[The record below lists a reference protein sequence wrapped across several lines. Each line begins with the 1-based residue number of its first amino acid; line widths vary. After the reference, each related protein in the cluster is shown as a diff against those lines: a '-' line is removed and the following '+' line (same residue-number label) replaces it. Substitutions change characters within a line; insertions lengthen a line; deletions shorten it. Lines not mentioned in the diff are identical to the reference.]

1 MSIEDVLQPLHDHIA
16 QIESERD
23 LAIADAGALRA
34 AILGLVPAAERILA
48 VAMQLEARDMPTGAP
63 ALERSEGPAWVDEGH
78 ETLPIGLET
87 AHEAEP
93 ETESPPHYG
102 AAKGASDAAEWARRL
117 DAGEKVKDIAR
128 EIGVSWQFIAMNA
141 AQWRKAHGEPTVE
154 SEPEPEPKPTARRHA
169 GGKPPRAP
177 EEVAEWRRLKES
189 GLSYREIAKRCHV
202 GKHTVW
208 TWLTKGGEPE
218 PAPNATEAAPDHQVS
233 AAEAAPEPPR
243 MVTMYAPEPDPAPE
257 PDAPAEVA
265 EGEPE
270 LTRCIIGTLTNGRR
284 YCRDECDAK
293 RGCHLAPDG
302 SCDQC
307 MYYDD
312 ADTPCACWQ
321 PATERRV
328 AAFERWVAARTPAR
342 DKVPAWNG
350 RG

>member
-1 MSIEDVLQPLHDHIA
+1 MTIADILQPLHDHIVK
-16 QIESERD
+16 IEQERD
-23 LAIADAGALRA
+23 AAVADAGALRA
-34 AILGLVPAAERILA
+34 AILGLVPAAQRIIA
-48 VAMQLEARDMPTGAP
+48 VAMQLEARDMPTGA
-63 ALERSEGPAWVDEGH
+63 PAWVDEGH

-128 EIGVSWQFIAMNA
+128 EIGVSWQFIATNA
-141 AQWRKAHGEPTVE
+141 ANWRKAHGESATEPALGSE
-154 SEPEPEPKPTARRHA
+154 SEQPTRKRRVYTA
-169 GGKPPRAP
+169 DDA
-177 EEVAEWRRLKES
+177 AEWRRLHNGGMS
-189 GLSYREIAKRCHV
+189 IREIAATTGAGRNA
-202 GKHTVW
+202 VW
-208 TWLTKGGEPE
+208 SALRGVPGGEPTTPVAE
-218 PAPNATEAAPDHQVS
+218 PELEP
-233 AAEAAPEPPR
+233 AAPEPPP
-243 MVTMYAPEPDPAPE
+243 MVTMYAPEPEPAPE

-270 LTRCIIGTLTNGRR
+270 VTRCIIGTLTNGRR
-284 YCRDECDAK
+284 FCREECDAK
-293 RGCHLAPDG
+293 RGCHLPPDG

-328 AAFERWVAARTPAR
+328 AAFERWVAAQAPAR
-342 DKVPAWNG
+342 AKVPSWNG
-350 RG
+350 GH